1 MEEYVNKHPEK
12 MEQNNGWAE
21 DVIRLDFLG
30 ILSRMLKNWKRIFLI
45 SFIFGVFGVISALTM
60 TRKWN
65 VTLTL
70 APELASR
77 TSGSLGSIA
86 SILGMG
92 TMQLGSSTDAMNI
105 TLFPEI
111 CKSTPFLVDLL
122 DVPLTSYVPE
132 KLREQGVQP
141 MQTTVYRHFSKEDKE
156 KKGLAKWWES
166 LKRDKDEKPY
176 TGVKDPTELTRKEGL
191 AVKYLS
197 KSIGA
202 NVDKKTGIT
211 TISVVMDDRLMAK
224 QLADTVCN
232 RLQLYVSRYRTQK
245 AQADFDYYVLLAEE
259 ARRELVRAQAAYAAA
274 VDYDRSVILQGAKS
288 ETERLQS
295 EASLANQIYSQMA
308 QQREL
313 ARAKIQED
321 KPVYAIVQPAVM
333 PQAPINSRSKRV
345 LIWAFIGFFLSLI
358 WYGFGAELIKM
369 MRSDVKAKME
379 EED

>member
-1 MEEYVNKHPEK
+1 MEKYVKQHPDLTSE
-12 MEQNNGWAE
+12 EQEWEE
-21 DVIRLDFLG
+21 DEIQIDFMG
-30 ILSRMLKNWKRIFLI
+30 ILSRILKSWKKIFLI
-45 SFIFGVFGVISALTM
+45 SCIFGVLGIISALTM
-60 TRKWN
+60 TRKWG

-77 TSGSLGSIA
+77 TTGSLGSIA
-86 SILGMG
+86 SMLGMG
-92 TMQLGSSTDAMNI
+92 SLQLGATTDAMNI

-122 DVPLTSYVPE
+122 DVPLTSYVSE
-132 KLREQGVQP
+132 KQQKQGVQP
-141 MQTTVYRHFSKEDKE
+141 LHTTVYKHISQEDKE
-156 KKGLAKWWES
+156 KKGLAKWMES
-166 LKRDKDEKPY
+166 LRKGEEEKPY
-176 TGVKDPTELTRKEGL
+176 TGVEDPTELPRKV
-191 AVKYLS
+191 AKVVKNLG
-197 KSIGA
+197 KRINA
-202 NVDKKTGIT
+202 DVDKKTGIT

-232 RLQLYVSRYRTQK
+232 RLQLYVSKYRTQK
-245 AQADFDYYVLLAEE
+245 AQADYDYYVMLAEE

-321 KPVYAIVQPAVM
+321 KPVYAVVQPAVL
-333 PQAPINSRSKRV
+333 PQVPMNSRVKRV
-345 LIWAFIGFFLSLI
+345 LAFGFIGFFLSLI
-358 WYGFGAELIKM
+358 WYGFGAGLLAS
-369 MRSDVKAKME
+369 MRSSVKEKMK